1 MATTIERLRD
11 LQNSDRI
18 IHRLKKR
25 LAEMPIETEKLSD
38 KFKQETE
45 ALVALDKGVKKEEVI
60 LRETET
66 EVSGL
71 EEAIKKAQR
80 QLMDVK
86 TNREYAALMSE
97 IDGFKKKIS
106 NLEEH
111 ALLLMDNVGRVKK
124 MRKEEEKRLEKE
136 KSGLDE
142 KLKVLAREEA
152 EMGAKL
158 SEEEKRRPVL
168 SGAIPREMLVAYER
182 VLKAKANRKALTGVK
197 DNICAGCKTRLPTGT
212 LDQLHKGA
220 DLVFCEGCN
229 RLLYLE

>member
-11 LQNSDRI
+11 LQNSDQI
-18 IHRLKKR
+18 IYRLKKR
-25 LAEMPIETEKLSD
+25 LTEIPIETKKLSD
-38 KFKQETE
+38 KFKQEAE
-45 ALVALDKGVKKEEVI
+45 DLSALEKEVKKEEVT
-60 LRETET
+60 LKETEL
-66 EVSGL
+66 EVSSL
-71 EEAIKKAQR
+71 EAEIKKMQR

-86 TNREYAALMSE
+86 TNREYAALMAE

-111 ALLLMDNVGRVKK
+111 ALLLMDNVARAKK

-152 EMGAKL
+152 VMRAEL
-158 SEEEKRRPVL
+158 SEEEKRRPIL
-168 SGAIPREMLVAYER
+168 AEAIPREVLVTYER

-197 DNICAGCKTRLPTGT
+197 DNICTGCQTRLPTGT
-212 LDQLHKGA
+212 LDQLHKGN

>member
-11 LQNSDRI
+11 LQNSDLTI
-18 IHRLKKR
+18 YRLKKR
-25 LAEMPIETEKLSD
+25 LAEIPVETGRLND

-45 ALVALDKGVKKEEVI
+45 DLFVLEREVKKEEVT
-60 LRETET
+60 LRETES
-66 EVSGL
+66 EISGL
-71 EEAIKKAQR
+71 EEEIKKAQR
-80 QLMDVK
+80 HLMDVK
-86 TNREYAALMSE
+86 TNREYTALTSE

-111 ALLLMDNVGRVKK
+111 ALLLMDKVVRAKK
-124 MRKEEEKRLEKE
+124 TRKEEEKRLEKE
-136 KSGLDE
+136 KGALDE
-142 KLKVLAREEA
+142 KLNESARKEA
-152 EMGAKL
+152 SMRADL

-168 SGAIPREMLVAYER
+168 AGAIPGEILAAYER
-182 VLKAKANRKALTGVK
+182 VLKAKANRKALVGVK
-197 DNICAGCKTRLPTGT
+197 DNICTGCQTRLPTGT

>member
-11 LQNSDRI
+11 LQNSDLI

-25 LAEMPIETEKLSD
+25 LSEIPSETEKIKD
-38 KFKQETE
+38 KFKKETE
-45 ALVALDKGVKKEEVI
+45 GLVDLDKEVKKEEVT
-60 LRETET
+60 LKETEL
-66 EVSGL
+66 EIASL
-71 EEAIKKAQR
+71 EEEIKKAQR
-80 QLMDVK
+80 RLVEVK
-86 TNREYAALMSE
+86 TNREYTALMSE
-97 IDGFKKKIS
+97 IDGCKKKIP

-124 MRKEEEKRLEKE
+124 IRKEEEKRLEKE
-136 KSGLDE
+136 KSALDE

-152 EMGAKL
+152 EVRTKL
-158 SEEEKRRPVL
+158 SEEEKRRPIL
-168 SGAIPREMLVAYER
+168 AGAIPRETLVAYER
-182 VLKAKANRKALTGVK
+182 VLKAKVNRKALTGVK
-197 DNICAGCKTRLPTGT
+197 DNICTGCQTRLPTGT